1 MNDRRLTFII
11 VPHGD
16 LETRRVD
23 VSYRRLKW
31 ILRGAGALLVVFV
44 VMAATWFYLATQ
56 VAQLPGLRNEVKR
69 LEEEQQKL
77 AELARTLSEV
87 EAQYERVRQ
96 LLGADAAPGTVPY
109 LPPLRQE
116 GAADSTAGSTRPLGL
131 RPARENGPAT
141 RLHFVGR
148 GTPSAGKQP

>member
-1 MNDRRLTFII
+1 MDDRRLTFII

-23 VSYRRLKW
+23 MTYRKLRWL
-31 ILRGAGALLVVFV
+31 LRGAAVLLIIFV

-56 VAQLPGLRNEVKR
+56 VARVPGLEREVAR

-96 LLGADAAPGTVPY
+96 LLGADAAPGGTPY
-109 LPPLRQE
+109 LPPLRRQD
-116 GAADSTAGSTRPLGL
+116 GSDSAQTRSARPLGL
-131 RPARENGPAT
+131 KGTAGITT
-141 RLHFVGR
+141 RLRFAR
-148 GTPSAGKQP
+148 TGKDTHPRAN